1 MFCLQLDSSVSSTS
15 IYNVPTGYLS
25 PETYQ
30 TILSLITY
38 VLREFLLLRHM
49 LLRNVLTL
57 RFIVIDEPLLKR
69 LGFARQFS
77 ILFIIPF

>member
-1 MFCLQLDSSVSSTS
+1 MSATRFLGVVYLNLQCT
-15 IYNVPTGYLS
+15 TGYLS